1 LVVAVD
7 EEKGYIDLSNKY
19 ITDRDSAIEH
29 YNKYKHVLS
38 VFKQFVYRLGKMLD
52 RELNEEEILEY
63 AEKVLWRFD
72 KRDAY
77 SEFSKIRIDLD
88 GIDQFD
94 LVDEEREVLKS
105 VIIKM
110 FKEPVYTIQARF
122 NMFIIGTS
130 GIERIKTILAYADSC
145 SRDGV
150 ELVITMLTS
159 PCYQIEVKG
168 ANEKLAVCV
177 VREALDIIEKMVA
190 DERGSYKLL
199 KFIST
204 NSLITDHVDIDRME
218 SIAEESEGE
227 EESEDG
233 E

>member
-1 LVVAVD
+1 MALKNFAF
-7 EEKGYIDLSNKY
+7 K
-19 ITDRDSAIEH
+19 
-29 YNKYKHVLS
+29 VLS
-38 VFKQFVYRLGKMLD
+38 KDKYARCGLIETHRGKIHTPVFMPVGTQATVKACKIDDIKKTGSEIILGNTYHLM
-52 RELNEEEILEY
+52 
-63 AEKVLWRFD
+63 
-72 KRDAY
+72 
-77 SEFSKIRIDLD
+77 IR
-88 GIDQFD
+88 
-94 LVDEEREVLKS
+94 
-105 VIIKM
+105 
-110 FKEPVYTIQARF
+110 P
-122 NMFIIGTS
+122 